1 MKKQLNWLL
10 ITASGLLAACSIVTV
25 VRSADLTSAKTTN
38 INISNLS
45 SDLIAARQKKRPQVR
60 RKSQP
65 TQTNPVPTQLEYTQ
79 IPTPTAPTPAEPGLT
94 VDVIGERRLDLPKS
108 APVYTI
114 DRQQIDRQGAKNVAD
129 ALKNLPGF
137 AINDVGYGA
146 DIHTG
151 TYYRGASTNQ
161 FIILLNGR
169 PIGTNINTYHGATD
183 LNSIPVDA
191 IDRIELSS
199 GASNIIYGSEA
210 FGGVVNIITK
220 TALPHLWGKQGKM

>member
-1 MKKQLNWLL
+1 MTFFLSNIVQA
-10 ITASGLLAACSIVTV
+10 ASI
-25 VRSADLTSAKTTN
+25 SATTTTN
-38 INISNLS
+38 VNISQS
-45 SDLIAARQKKRPQVR
+45 SPALIAARKKKSPKSKVKR
-60 RKSQP
+60 RSQP
-65 TQTNPVPTQLEYTQ
+65 TAKSGASPNRTESTQTISRPA
-79 IPTPTAPTPAEPGLT
+79 APTPAVLTPVPIVAPPALTAPIAAEPELT
-94 VDVIGERRLDLPKS
+94 IDVTGERRIDLPKS
-108 APVYTI
+108 SPIYTI
-114 DRQQIDRQGAKNVAD
+114 DRQQINRQGSKNAAD

-169 PIGTNINTYHGATD
+169 PINTNINTYHGATD

-199 GASNIIYGSEA
+199 TERL
-210 FGGVVNIITK
+210 K
-220 TALPHLWGKQGKM
+220 

>member
-1 MKKQLNWLL
+1 VNILTRQTNSFATTGTLL
-10 ITASGLLAACSIVTV
+10 VTYLTIAG
-25 VRSADLTSAKTTN
+25 ADLAILEHHLVN
-38 INISNLS
+38 AVEAPVAEEPELEINVTG
-45 SDLIAARQKKRPQVR
+45 KR
-60 RKSQP
+60 S
-65 TQTNPVPTQLEYTQ
+65 
-79 IPTPTAPTPAEPGLT
+79 
-94 VDVIGERRLDLPKS
+94 LDSPKS
-108 APVYTI
+108 TPIYTI

-129 ALKNLPGF
+129 AIKNLPGF

-151 TYYRGASTNQ
+151 TYYRGASNNQ

-220 TALPHLWGKQGKM
+220 AYDGTPQANVSAEVGAYGRQDYRARANEL